1 MTKLRRP
8 FLHAHERSRSSQGS
22 KYHFL
27 FIYLPF
33 FTYLRYIANVIY
45 TIVGEAFA
53 TWVHRQVDARHKRV
67 REEEGMIE
75 LDPEIAAIYQ
85 RSTAVSKL
93 VGNSH
98 NLMKSKYPSGIG
110 QNALIHLYYL

>member
-1 MTKLRRP
+1 M
-8 FLHAHERSRSSQGS
+8 
-22 KYHFL
+22 
-27 FIYLPF
+27 
-33 FTYLRYIANVIY
+33 IY

-75 LDPEIAAIYQ
+75 LDAEIAAIYQ

-110 QNALIHLYYL
+110 HNALIHLYYL